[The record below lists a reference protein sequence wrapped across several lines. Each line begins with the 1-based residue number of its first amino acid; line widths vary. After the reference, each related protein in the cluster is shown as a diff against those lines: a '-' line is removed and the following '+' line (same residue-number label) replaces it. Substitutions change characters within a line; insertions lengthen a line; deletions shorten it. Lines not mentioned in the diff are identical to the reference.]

1 MSHRPSGNVLR
12 SQAMRAADPLLLC
25 EDDLGLV
32 TDLYQL
38 TMFAAYREH
47 RRGVL
52 GCFEL
57 WFRELPKGRNFLLAA
72 GLEPA
77 LAYLLALRLPPD
89 QVDAVRRL
97 DAFAAL
103 DDGFFSDLAA
113 LRFTGD
119 VWGVRE
125 GTPVFAGEPVL
136 RVEAPIEQAQLV
148 ETYLLAAISFSTLV
162 ASKAARVRLAA
173 GGRGVV
179 DFGSRRAHGPQ
190 AACWAARSAYL
201 AGLDGTSNVW
211 AATRLGIPASG
222 TMAHSFVLAFAN
234 ELEAFRS
241 YARTFPGRTVLLVD
255 TFDTV
260 GAVERAAADGD
271 LRFVGIRLD
280 SGDIV
285 ALAKATRALLD
296 RCGRG
301 DVRIFASGDLDEER
315 IAAIVAAG
323 APVDSFGVGTRMVTS
338 SDQPSLQAVYKLVA
352 VEEPGRAVRGVAKR
366 SAGKRT
372 VPGAKQVWRR
382 RGPDGGMVEDLVAP
396 AGDAPEPGPWEPLLE
411 PWVNAGRMTR
421 PLPSLAEN
429 REHARR
435 QLAGLPAGLRGLAGC
450 DPYPVRLGSP
460 PEGPGG
466 TGA

>member
-1 MSHRPSGNVLR
+1 
-12 SQAMRAADPLLLC
+12 MRAPDPLLLC

-47 RRGVL
+47 RRGVR

-57 WFRELPKGRNFLLAA
+57 WFRELPHERNFLLAA

-77 LAYLLALRLPPD
+77 LGYLLALRFPLE
-89 QVDAVRRL
+89 QVDALRRL
-97 DAFAAL
+97 DAFEGL
-103 DDGFFSDLAA
+103 DEGFFNELSA

-148 ETYLLAAISFSTLV
+148 ETYLLAAISFSTVV
-162 ASKAARVRLAA
+162 ASKAARVRVAA
-173 GGRGVV
+173 GDRGVV

-211 AATRLGIPASG
+211 AASRLGIPASG

-234 ELEAFRS
+234 EHEAFRS

-255 TFDTV
+255 TFDTP
-260 GAVERAAADGD
+260 GAVARAAADRD

-285 ALAKATRALLD
+285 ALAKTCRMVLD
-296 RCGRG
+296 RLGRA
-301 DVRIFASGDLDEER
+301 DVRIFASGDLDEDR
-315 IAAIVAAG
+315 IAAILAAG

-338 SDQPSLQAVYKLVA
+338 ADQPSLQAVYKLVA
-352 VEEPGRAVRGVAKR
+352 VAEPGRAVRGVAKR
-366 SAGKRT
+366 SAGKGT
-372 VPGAKQVWRR
+372 APGTKQVWRR
-382 RGPDGGMVEDLVAP
+382 RNASGMMVEDMITT
-396 AGDAPEPGPWEPLLE
+396 AGEEPGPGGWEPLLE
-411 PWVNAGRMTR
+411 PWITSGRLNR
-421 PLPSLAEN
+421 ALPSLAES
-429 REHARR
+429 REFA
-435 QLAGLPAGLRGLAGC
+435 QGQIASLPAGVRSNAVGEA
-450 DPYPVRLGSP
+450 YPVRLGP
-460 PEGPGG
+460 PPGPARRA
-466 TGA
+466 GA